1 MGYTEKTVLLRGLDF
16 NSGRTSNRSAGGVA
30 GTGSINPTNSE
41 PTTQNNSVTKVFTE
55 EFLNSYTAIFTVT
68 KNGGVLPSIEQQIL
82 LFQNGQLL
90 IDTQYS
96 ISGSSVTIDS
106 STHYDGANYVIFFI
120 II

>member
-16 NSGRTSNRSAGGVA
+16 DSGRTSNRSAGGVS

-55 EFLNSYTAIFTVT
+55 EFLDSYTAILTVT
-68 KNGGVLPSIEQQIL
+68 KNGGVLPGVTQQIL
-82 LFQNGQLL
+82 VFQNGQLL
-90 IDTQYS
+90 VDSQYS
-96 ISGSSVTIDS
+96 VAGSNITIDS
-106 STHYDGANYVIFFI
+106 VTHYDGSNYIIFFI